1 MHPVNGATKSCLG
14 ESSSELEGGCDIS
27 EALIEGD
34 DSAVGEEGDSVGG
47 EEEDEAGGGEGVTG
61 TTMQKKTLSHTV

>member
-27 EALIEGD
+27 ETLIEGD
-34 DSAVGEEGDSVGG
+34 ESAVGEEGDSVGG
-47 EEEDEAGGGEGVTG
+47 GE
-61 TTMQKKTLSHTV
+61 KD

>member
-27 EALIEGD
+27 ETLIEGD
-34 DSAVGEEGDSVGG
+34 ESAVGEEGDSVGG
-47 EEEDEAGGGEGVTG
+47 GKEAGEEYIVLWISIVYLCIIFY
-61 TTMQKKTLSHTV
+61 K